1 MSLHRFLAEIRGAEI
16 HCSITSDGLLDAPVF
31 CFSLMAPPEVV
42 SGGSLIRT
50 DGGYGEVQLPDI
62 KAGMTHHFI
71 LRYANPTYKPKN
83 RAWLPLG
90 AYLRAEDFV
99 DFKASCRRYNPGT
112 GACPQVKDL
121 CLVPKPYSWTAS
133 GGYLPVRSVKQK
145 SPLWH
150 SVDALALRCN
160 LPSLQDDRGVL
171 TTLDKDETIS
181 TDGYRIE
188 ITPEGLNVRYGAE
201 QGALCRYNGIVAT
214 RNARISRGVMRSQ
227 GLNGAVSTWIA
238 RAFLQ
243 SWLDQQA
250 YRCDGIAEDE
260 SLSLALFR

>member
-16 HCSITSDGLLDAPVF
+16 HCSITSDKPLDAPVF

-71 LRYANPTYKPKN
+71 LRYANPTHKPKN

-90 AYLRAEDFV
+90 AYLRCGEDIV
-99 DFKASCRRYNPGT
+99 ELPKLPAGVTTPAPGP
-112 GACPQVKDL
+112 CPQVKDL

-171 TTLDKDETIS
+171 TTLD
-181 TDGYRIE
+181 
-188 ITPEGLNVRYGAE
+188 
-201 QGALCRYNGIVAT
+201 
-214 RNARISRGVMRSQ
+214 
-227 GLNGAVSTWIA
+227 
-238 RAFLQ
+238 
-243 SWLDQQA
+243 
-250 YRCDGIAEDE
+250 
-260 SLSLALFR
+260 LSLIHI